1 MVFPM
6 FTKAAVLFFNSKQKY
21 FFYKCLTLNFI
32 FQLTRWGS
40 LFMSS
45 PPFNPTSCNNVSNFL
60 LIKMW
65 STEYFICFSLPFGEV
80 HTIVGFSLC
89 WNRVMSTVI
98 CKLSVK
104 WASHR
109 INAYGS
115 WHPPK
120 IYAYL
125 FERFKLLTP
134 VGPTNRCRKGIVYGL
149 YFPQTWEGAKQKY
162 FECILIKQIF

>member
-6 FTKAAVLFFNSKQKY
+6 FKKAPILFFNSKQKY
-21 FFYKCLTLNFI
+21 IYIYIFINVLLWIWFFNW
-32 FQLTRWGS
+32 QGS
-40 LFMSS
+40 GHYLCQVLFLPRHLVIMFPTFCWLRCGLQSILFYFS
-45 PPFNPTSCNNVSNFL
+45 P
-60 LIKMW
+60 
-65 STEYFICFSLPFGEV
+65 PFGEV
-80 HTIVGFSLC
+80 HTIVFFSLC
-89 WNRVMSTVI
+89 WNRVMSTVN
-98 CKLSVK
+98 CKISVK

-134 VGPTNRCRKGIVYGL
+134 VGHTNRCSKSIVYGL
-149 YFPQTWEGAKQKY
+149 HFP
-162 FECILIKQIF
+162 